1 MHGILNWGIDIV
13 LWFQQFSPALD
24 GIFKAFTFA
33 GEEDFFFLLL
43 PILAWCIDRR
53 TGLRL
58 AIVFLL
64 SSYFGTIIKELTNQ
78 PRPYQFDSRV
88 QMLFETTGKGFPS
101 LHTQNT
107 TVIWGFLAS
116 QFRKTWLWIL
126 AGVLFVG
133 VPLSRVYLGLH
144 FPTDL
149 LGGYIFGAIILL
161 LFLRVEKPLELKFH
175 HLPIAWKLILA
186 VGIPLLLF
194 LSFPSTDET
203 VSSATGVVFGAW
215 TGIIL
220 ERLWVRFSTSGSLWK
235 RVVRF
240 ILGIAGVMV
249 LRVGLKALFGD
260 WEPVSF
266 FRFIRYAAIGIW
278 FTLGAPWLFV
288 KLSLATKEPST

>member
-1 MHGILNWGIDIV
+1 MQGILKWGIGVV
-13 LWFQQFSPALD
+13 LWLQQFSPALD
-24 GIFKAFTFA
+24 GIFKAFTYA

-43 PILAWCIDRR
+43 PIVAWCIDRR
-53 TGLRL
+53 AGLRL

-64 SSYFGTIIKELTNQ
+64 SSYIGTIIKELTNQ

-88 QMLFETTGKGFPS
+88 QMLFETTGKAFPS

-116 QFRKTWLWIL
+116 QARKTWVWII

-149 LGGYIFGAIILL
+149 LGGYIFGIVILL
-161 LFLRVEKPLELKFH
+161 LFLRIEQPIELKFH
-175 HLPIAWKLILA
+175 QLPTGWKLVIAIL
-186 VGIPLLLF
+186 IPLLLF

-220 ERLWVRFSTSGSLWK
+220 ERLWVRFSTAGALWK
-235 RVVRF
+235 RVGRF
-240 ILGIAGVMV
+240 LVGIAGVMV

-260 WEPVSF
+260 FQPESL
-266 FRFIRYAAIGIW
+266 FRFIRYGAIGIW

-288 KLSLATKEPST
+288 KLSLAEKEPST